1 MVLQLSKTK
10 VIIKDTFTW
19 GDKERLQNVY
29 IKGAKI
35 DQTGMKDFD
44 TSVVSEAKY
53 VLMEIMIEA
62 IDDENGKRTV
72 FTREWVNNLS
82 PEDGDLLYST
92 IEEITKP
99 KKKV

>member
-10 VIIKDTFTW
+10 VVIKDTFTW

-29 IKGAKI
+29 IKGAKL

-53 VLMEIMIEA
+53 VLMEIMIDA
-62 IDDENGKRTV
+62 IDDENGNRKA

-82 PEDGDLLYST
+82 VDDGDLLYST

>member
-1 MVLQLSKTK
+1 MVLQLSKSK
-10 VIIKDTFTW
+10 VAIKDNFTW

-29 IKGAKI
+29 IKGAKV

-53 VLMEIMIEA
+53 VLLEIMVEA
-62 IDDENGKRTV
+62 IDEGENRKE

-82 PEDGDLLYST
+82 VEDGDLLYST
-92 IEEITKP
+92 IEEITQP